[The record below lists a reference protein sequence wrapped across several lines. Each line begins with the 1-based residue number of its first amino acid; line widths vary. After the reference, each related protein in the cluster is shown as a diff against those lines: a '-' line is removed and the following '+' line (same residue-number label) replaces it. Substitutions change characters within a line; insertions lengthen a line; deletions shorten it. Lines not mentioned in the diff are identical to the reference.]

1 VSAGGVKV
9 EGATRLAATLAQAG
23 REIAHLDAA
32 NARVGADVAS
42 AARGRAPKRTG
53 RLARS
58 VTGRAGPNNTVEIV
72 GTVVYAGVIHNGWPR
87 HGIRA
92 NPFIADVV
100 TGRSDQIVNQYR
112 DETEKILSHVKGV

>member
-1 VSAGGVKV
+1 MNGGVKV
-9 EGATRLAATLAQAG
+9 EGASRLAATLAQAG
-23 REIAHLDAA
+23 RELGHLDAA
-32 NARVGADVAS
+32 NARVGADVAT
-42 AARGRAPKRTG
+42 AARGRAPRSTG

-58 VTGRAGPNNTVEIV
+58 VTGRAGPGNSVEIV

-100 TGRSDQIVNQYR
+100 NSRTDQIVNQYR
-112 DETEKILSHVKGV
+112 TETDKILSHVKGA